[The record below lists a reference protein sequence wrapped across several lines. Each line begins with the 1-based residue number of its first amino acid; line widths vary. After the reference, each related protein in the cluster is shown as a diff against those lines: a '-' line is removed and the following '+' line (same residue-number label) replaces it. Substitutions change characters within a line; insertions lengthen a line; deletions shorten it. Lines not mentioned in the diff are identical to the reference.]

1 LANQQIKN
9 DAFIFPL
16 RTALHKEYC
25 LLLNTYLKMK
35 KNLFLLVLLASLAK
49 SYAGPVR
56 IFYED
61 FSLKIE
67 GEKVY
72 LVKKYYSNGNKI
84 AITSYEKYLLPFDS
98 KEAHIV
104 MTDVEDKNELII
116 ANANDYY
123 FVEYFRDYTNL
134 KQCVRAV
141 KMFPTNSVTQTFRNN
156 CFYVNGKWVRVAM
169 KYGELITTPMPDFP
183 QRPTVIAELEHTTLL
198 KDKNFVYEYNNRTY
212 TLKKIE
218 GLNAK
223 TVQFQK
229 TNSYNKNLLYDD
241 NTFYVVDYDGTDLI
255 EITKDLRARGCKR
268 KFTEATFIRY
278 RSEGELFEQ
287 YLLDFR
293 DGNLWSCDKY
303 ADDIFVLPVKNATY
317 VKALEMVKTSEGYYI
332 SLGDDDQP
340 IDMSI
345 VPNLN
350 KLYKIKYAFHYL
362 NQSYD
367 LYTDGEQQYICLS
380 KKLYPLP
387 IEKRVWEAF
396 TSKQKY
402 YYYEKTLEDDLSTT
416 QIAVVDNQLVIY
428 KITSLFSK
436 NYLETYHT
444 LPIEIVREIPLT
456 SEVKDLKMCYAI
468 RDKLII
474 DNIIID
480 NIADFDTLT
489 FVGAIY
495 TYEYGYKSY
504 FKDKN
509 SVYSYS
515 RKVQKITKENYD
527 PKTFDEEAMWKL
539 RVR

>member
-1 LANQQIKN
+1 MKR
-9 DAFIFPL
+9 IF
-16 RTALHKEYC
+16 
-25 LLLNTYLKMK
+25 
-35 KNLFLLVLLASLAK
+35 FLLVLLGSLAK
-49 SYAGPVR
+49 SYAGHIVT
-56 IFYED
+56 FYED
-61 FSLKIE
+61 FSLKTE

-98 KEAHIV
+98 KEARIIR
-104 MTDVEDKNELII
+104 TDVEDENELII

-123 FVEYFRDYTNL
+123 FVEYFRDYTNM

-156 CFYVNGKWVRVAM
+156 CFYVNGKWVRVAIEDG
-169 KYGELITTPMPDFP
+169 KLTPMPDFP
-183 QRPTVIAELEHTTLL
+183 KYPTVIAELEHTTLL
-198 KDKNFVYEYNNRTY
+198 KDKNFVYEYDNRTY

-229 TNSYNKNLLYDD
+229 TNIYYKNLLYDD
-241 NTFYVVDYDGTDLI
+241 NAFYVMDYNGTDLM
-255 EITKDLRARGCKR
+255 EITKDLRARGCNR

-278 RSEGELFEQ
+278 RSEGEPYEQ
-287 YLLDFR
+287 YLLDFK
-293 DGNLWSCDKY
+293 DGNLWSCNTY
-303 ADDIFVLPVKNATY
+303 ANYTFVQPIKNATY

-332 SLGDDDQP
+332 SLRYDDQP
-340 IDMSI
+340 IDMSA
-345 VPNLN
+345 VRNLN
-350 KLYKIKYAFHYL
+350 KLHRVKYSFYYL
-362 NQSYD
+362 DQYDD
-367 LYTDGEQQYICLS
+367 LYTDGEQQYICLYNIS
-380 KKLYPLP
+380 QHRILYPLQV
-387 IEKRVWEAF
+387 EKRVWEAF

-402 YYYEKTLEDDLSTT
+402 YHYEKTLEDDSSTT
-416 QIAVVDNQLVIY
+416 EIAVVGNQLVIY
-428 KITSLFSK
+428 KFTGLFSK
-436 NYLETYHT
+436 NYLERHHT

-456 SEVKDLKMCYAI
+456 SEVKDLKMCYAT

-489 FVGAIY
+489 FVGSIY

-515 RKVQKITKENYD
+515 RKLQKITKENYD
-527 PKTFDEEAMWKL
+527 PKTFDEETMWKL
-539 RVR
+539 RVK

>member
-1 LANQQIKN
+1 MKR
-9 DAFIFPL
+9 IF
-16 RTALHKEYC
+16 
-25 LLLNTYLKMK
+25 
-35 KNLFLLVLLASLAK
+35 FLLVLLGTLAK
-49 SYAGPVR
+49 SYAGP
-56 IFYED
+56 IITFYED

-104 MTDVEDKNELII
+104 MTDEEDKNELII

-123 FVEYFRDYTNL
+123 FVEYFRDYTNM

-169 KYGELITTPMPDFP
+169 KDGELTPMPDFP
-183 QRPTVIAELEHTTLL
+183 KHPTVIAELELTTLL
-198 KDKNFVYEYNNRTY
+198 KDKNFVYEYDNRTY

-218 GLNAK
+218 G
-223 TVQFQK
+223 QFQK
-229 TNSYNKNLLYDD
+229 TNSYDKNLLYDD
-241 NTFYVVDYDGTDLI
+241 NAFYVMDYNGTDLI

-278 RSEGELFEQ
+278 RSEGELYEQ
-287 YLLDFR
+287 YLLDFK

-303 ADDIFVLPVKNATY
+303 ANYRFVLPIKNATY

-332 SLGDDDQP
+332 SLRDDDQP
-340 IDMSI
+340 IDMSAVRNI
-345 VPNLN
+345 N
-350 KLYKIKYAFHYL
+350 KLNRVKYAFHYL

-380 KKLYPLP
+380 KKLYPLQ
-387 IEKRVWEAF
+387 IEKHVWEAF

-402 YYYEKTLEDDLSTT
+402 YHYEKTLGDDSSTT

-515 RKVQKITKENYD
+515 TKVQKITKENYD

>member
-1 LANQQIKN
+1 MKR
-9 DAFIFPL
+9 IF
-16 RTALHKEYC
+16 
-25 LLLNTYLKMK
+25 
-35 KNLFLLVLLASLAK
+35 FLLVLLASLSK
-49 SYAGPVR
+49 SYAEHV
-56 IFYED
+56 FVYYED
-61 FSLKIE
+61 FSLKTE
-67 GEKVY
+67 GKKVY
-72 LVKKYYSNGNKI
+72 LIKKRYSNGNKI

-104 MTDVEDKNELII
+104 MTGEEDENELII
-116 ANANDYY
+116 ANANYYY
-123 FVEYFRDYTNL
+123 FVEYFRDYTNM

-169 KYGELITTPMPDFP
+169 EDGELTPMPDFP
-183 QRPTVIAELEHTTLL
+183 KHPTVIAELEHTTLL
-198 KDKNFVYEYNNRTY
+198 KDKNFVYEYDNRTY

-229 TNSYNKNLLYDD
+229 TNSYDKNLLYDD
-241 NTFYVVDYDGTDLI
+241 NAFYVMDYNGTDLM
-255 EITKDLRARGCKR
+255 EITKDLRARGCNR

-278 RSEGELFEQ
+278 RSEGELYEQ
-287 YLLDFR
+287 YLLDFK

-303 ADDIFVLPVKNATY
+303 ANYRFVLPIKNATY

-332 SLGDDDQP
+332 SLRDADQP
-340 IDMSI
+340 IDMSAVRNI
-345 VPNLN
+345 N
-350 KLYKIKYAFHYL
+350 KLNRVKYAFHYL

-380 KKLYPLP
+380 KKLYPLQ

-402 YYYEKTLEDDLSTT
+402 YHYEKTLGDDSSTT

-436 NYLETYHT
+436 NYLEAHHT
-444 LPIEIVREIPLT
+444 LPIEIVKEIPLT
-456 SEVKDLKMCYAI
+456 SEVKDLKMCYAT

-474 DNIIID
+474 DDIIIN
-480 NIADFDTLT
+480 NIADFNTLT

-495 TYEYGYKSY
+495 TYDSQQRKYGYKSY

-509 SVYSYS
+509 SVYSYYERS
-515 RKVQKITKENYD
+515 QEMIKENYN
-527 PKTFDEEAMWKL
+527 PKTFDEEAVWKL
-539 RVR
+539 RVRRSGD

>member
-1 LANQQIKN
+1 MKR
-9 DAFIFPL
+9 IF
-16 RTALHKEYC
+16 
-25 LLLNTYLKMK
+25 
-35 KNLFLLVLLASLAK
+35 FLLVLLGALAK
-49 SYAGPVR
+49 SYAEHVLVY
-56 IFYED
+56 YED
-61 FSLKIE
+61 FSLKTE

-156 CFYVNGKWVRVAM
+156 CFYVNGKWVRVAI
-169 KYGELITTPMPDFP
+169 KDGELITTPMPDFP
-183 QRPTVIAELEHTTLL
+183 KHPTVIAELELTTLL
-198 KDKNFVYEYNNRTY
+198 KDKNFVYEYDNRTY
-212 TLKKIE
+212 TLEKIE

-229 TNSYNKNLLYDD
+229 TNSYDKNLLYDD
-241 NTFYVVDYDGTDLI
+241 NTFYVMDYNGTDLM
-255 EITKDLRARGCKR
+255 EITKDLRARGCNR

-287 YLLDFR
+287 YLLDFK
-293 DGNLWSCDKY
+293 DGNLWSCDK
-303 ADDIFVLPVKNATY
+303 DGNDRFVLPIKNATY

-340 IDMSI
+340 IDMSA
-345 VPNLN
+345 VRNLN
-350 KLYKIKYAFHYL
+350 KLHKVKYAFHYL
-362 NQSYD
+362 NESYD

-380 KKLYPLP
+380 KKLYPLQ

-402 YYYEKTLEDDLSTT
+402 YHYEKTLGDDSSTT
-416 QIAVVDNQLVIY
+416 EIAVVGNQLVIY
-428 KITSLFSK
+428 KFTGLFSK
-436 NYLETYHT
+436 NYLETHHT
-444 LPIEIVREIPLT
+444 LPIEIVKEIPLT
-456 SEVKDLKMCYAI
+456 SEVKDLKMCYAT

-515 RKVQKITKENYD
+515 RKLQKITKENYD
-527 PKTFDEEAMWKL
+527 PKTFDEETMWKL
-539 RVR
+539 RVK

>member
-1 LANQQIKN
+1 MKR
-9 DAFIFPL
+9 IF
-16 RTALHKEYC
+16 
-25 LLLNTYLKMK
+25 
-35 KNLFLLVLLASLAK
+35 FLLVLLGALAK
-49 SYAGPVR
+49 SYAEHVLVY
-56 IFYED
+56 YED
-61 FSLKIE
+61 FSLKTE

-84 AITSYEKYLLPFDS
+84 AITSYEKHLLPFDS

-104 MTDVEDKNELII
+104 TTDVGDENELII
-116 ANANDYY
+116 ANVNDYY
-123 FVEYFRDYTNL
+123 FVEYFRDYTKNM

-156 CFYVNGKWVRVAM
+156 CFYVNGKWVRVAI
-169 KYGELITTPMPDFP
+169 KDGELITTPMPDFP
-183 QRPTVIAELEHTTLL
+183 KHPTVIAELELTTLL
-198 KDKNFVYEYNNRTY
+198 KDKNFVYEYDNRTY
-212 TLKKIE
+212 TLEKIE

-229 TNSYNKNLLYDD
+229 TNSYDKNLLYDD
-241 NTFYVVDYDGTDLI
+241 NTFYVMDYNGTDLM
-255 EITKDLRARGCKR
+255 EITKDLRTRGCKR

-278 RSEGELFEQ
+278 RSEGELYEQ
-287 YLLDFR
+287 YLLDFK

-303 ADDIFVLPVKNATY
+303 ADDRFVLPIKNATY

-332 SLGDDDQP
+332 SLRYDDQP
-340 IDMSI
+340 IDMSA
-345 VPNLN
+345 VRNLN
-350 KLYKIKYAFHYL
+350 KLHKVKYAFHYL
-362 NQSYD
+362 NESYD

-380 KKLYPLP
+380 KKLYPLQ

-402 YYYEKTLEDDLSTT
+402 YHYEKTLGDESAAT
-416 QIAVVDNQLVIY
+416 QIAVVGNQLVIY

-436 NYLETYHT
+436 NYLEAHHT
-444 LPIEIVREIPLT
+444 LPIEIVKEIPLT
-456 SEVKDLKMCYAI
+456 SEVKDLKMCYAT

-509 SVYSYS
+509 SVYSYYEKS
-515 RKVQKITKENYD
+515 QEMIKENYN

-539 RVR
+539 RVK

>member
-1 LANQQIKN
+1 MKR
-9 DAFIFPL
+9 IF
-16 RTALHKEYC
+16 
-25 LLLNTYLKMK
+25 
-35 KNLFLLVLLASLAK
+35 FLLVLLGSLAK
-49 SYAGPVR
+49 SYAGP
-56 IFYED
+56 IITFYED
-61 FSLKIE
+61 FCLKIE
-67 GEKVY
+67 GKKVY
-72 LVKKYYSNGNKI
+72 LIKKYYSNGNKI

-104 MTDVEDKNELII
+104 MTGEEDENELII

-123 FVEYFRDYTNL
+123 FVEYFRDYTKNM

-169 KYGELITTPMPDFP
+169 EDGELTPMPDFP
-183 QRPTVIAELEHTTLL
+183 KHPTVIAELEHTTLL
-198 KDKNFVYEYNNRTY
+198 KDKNFVYEYDNRTY

-229 TNSYNKNLLYDD
+229 TNIYYKNLLYDD
-241 NTFYVVDYDGTDLI
+241 NAFYVMDYNGTDLM
-255 EITKDLRARGCKR
+255 EITKDLRTRGCNR

-278 RSEGELFEQ
+278 RSEGELYEQ
-287 YLLDFR
+287 YLLDFK

-303 ADDIFVLPVKNATY
+303 ANYRFVLPIKNATY

-332 SLGDDDQP
+332 SLRYDDQP
-340 IDMSI
+340 IDMSA
-345 VPNLN
+345 VRNLN
-350 KLYKIKYAFHYL
+350 KLHKVKYAFHYL
-362 NQSYD
+362 NESYD
-367 LYTDGEQQYICLS
+367 LYTDGEQQYICLYNIS
-380 KKLYPLP
+380 QHRILYPLQV
-387 IEKRVWEAF
+387 EKRVWEAF

-402 YYYEKTLEDDLSTT
+402 YHYEKTLEDDSSTT
-416 QIAVVDNQLVIY
+416 EIAVVGNQLVIY
-428 KITSLFSK
+428 KFTGLFSK
-436 NYLETYHT
+436 NYLETHHT
-444 LPIEIVREIPLT
+444 LPIEIVKEIPLT
-456 SEVKDLKMCYAI
+456 SEVKDLKMCYAT

-495 TYEYGYKSY
+495 TYDSQQREYGYKSY

-527 PKTFDEEAMWKL
+527 HKTFDEETMWKL
-539 RVR
+539 RVRRPGD

>member
-1 LANQQIKN
+1 MKR
-9 DAFIFPL
+9 IF
-16 RTALHKEYC
+16 
-25 LLLNTYLKMK
+25 
-35 KNLFLLVLLASLAK
+35 FLLVLLGSLAK
-49 SYAGPVR
+49 SYAGPIR
-56 IFYED
+56 TFYED

-72 LVKKYYSNGNKI
+72 LVKKYYSNRNKI

-104 MTDVEDKNELII
+104 MTDEEDKNELII

-123 FVEYFRDYTNL
+123 FVEYFRDYTNM

-169 KYGELITTPMPDFP
+169 EDGELTPRPDFP
-183 QRPTVIAELEHTTLL
+183 KHPTVIAELEHTTLL
-198 KDKNFVYEYNNRTY
+198 KDKNFVYEYDNRTY

-229 TNSYNKNLLYDD
+229 TNSYYKNLLYDD
-241 NTFYVVDYDGTDLI
+241 NAFYVMDYNGTDLM
-255 EITKDLRARGCKR
+255 EITKDLRARGCNR
-268 KFTEATFIRY
+268 KFTEATFIKY

-287 YLLDFR
+287 YLLDFK

-303 ADDIFVLPVKNATY
+303 GNDRFVLPIKNATY

-332 SLGDDDQP
+332 SLQDDDQP
-340 IDMSI
+340 IDMSA
-345 VPNLN
+345 VRNLN
-350 KLYKIKYAFHYL
+350 KLHRVKYSFYYL
-362 NQSYD
+362 DQDDD
-367 LYTDGEQQYICLS
+367 LYTDGEQQYICLYNIS
-380 KKLYPLP
+380 QHRILYPLQV
-387 IEKRVWEAF
+387 EKHIWEAF

-402 YYYEKTLEDDLSTT
+402 YHYEKTLGNESVST
-416 QIAVVDNQLVIY
+416 QIAVVGNQLVIY
-428 KITSLFSK
+428 KFTTLFSRAFPEY
-436 NYLETYHT
+436 NTQPLE
-444 LPIEIVREIPLT
+444 IEREIPLT
-456 SEVKDLKMCYAI
+456 SEVKDLKMCYAT

-474 DNIIID
+474 DDIIID

-509 SVYSYS
+509 TVYSYYEKS
-515 RKVQKITKENYD
+515 QEMIKENYD
-527 PKTFDEEAMWKL
+527 PKNFDEEAVWKL
-539 RVR
+539 RVRRPGD

>member
-1 LANQQIKN
+1 MKR
-9 DAFIFPL
+9 IF
-16 RTALHKEYC
+16 
-25 LLLNTYLKMK
+25 
-35 KNLFLLVLLASLAK
+35 FLLVLLGALAK
-49 SYAGPVR
+49 SYAEHVLVY
-56 IFYED
+56 YED
-61 FSLKIE
+61 FSLKTE

-84 AITSYEKYLLPFDS
+84 AITSYEKHLLPFDS

-104 MTDVEDKNELII
+104 TTDVGDENELII

-123 FVEYFRDYTNL
+123 FVEYFRDYTNM
-134 KQCVRAV
+134 KQCVRAF
-141 KMFPTNSVTQTFRNN
+141 KMFSTNSVTQTFRNN
-156 CFYVNGKWVRVAM
+156 CFYVNGKWVRVAI
-169 KYGELITTPMPDFP
+169 KDGELITTPMPDFP
-183 QRPTVIAELEHTTLL
+183 KHPTVIAELEHTTLL
-198 KDKNFVYEYNNRTY
+198 KDKNFVYEYDNRTY
-212 TLKKIE
+212 TLEKIE

-229 TNSYNKNLLYDD
+229 TNSYDKNLLYDD
-241 NTFYVVDYDGTDLI
+241 NAFYVMDYNGTDLM

-278 RSEGELFEQ
+278 RSEGELYEQ
-287 YLLDFR
+287 YLLDFK

-303 ADDIFVLPVKNATY
+303 ANYRFVLPIKNATY

-332 SLGDDDQP
+332 SLRDDDQP

-350 KLYKIKYAFHYL
+350 KLHKVKYAFHYL
-362 NQSYD
+362 NESYD
-367 LYTDGEQQYICLS
+367 LYTDGEQQYIS
-380 KKLYPLP
+380 QHRILYPLQV
-387 IEKRVWEAF
+387 EKHIWEAF

-402 YYYEKTLEDDLSTT
+402 YYYEKTLGDDSSTT

-436 NYLETYHT
+436 NYLEAHHT
-444 LPIEIVREIPLT
+444 LPIEIVKEIPLT
-456 SEVKDLKMCYAI
+456 SEVKDLKMCYAT

-495 TYEYGYKSY
+495 THEYGYKSY

-509 SVYSYS
+509 SVYSYYEKS
-515 RKVQKITKENYD
+515 QEMIKENYD

-539 RVR
+539 RVRRPGD

>member
-1 LANQQIKN
+1 
-9 DAFIFPL
+9 
-16 RTALHKEYC
+16 
-25 LLLNTYLKMK
+25 MK
-35 KNLFLLVLLASLAK
+35 KNLFLFVLLASLAK

-123 FVEYFRDYTNL
+123 FVEYFRDYTNM

-229 TNSYNKNLLYDD
+229 TNSYDKNLLYDD
-241 NTFYVVDYDGTDLI
+241 NTFYVMDYNGTDLM
-255 EITKDLRARGCKR
+255 EITKDLRARGCNR
-268 KFTEATFIRY
+268 KFTEATFIKY

-287 YLLDFR
+287 YLLDFK

-303 ADDIFVLPVKNATY
+303 GNDRFVVPIKNATY

-332 SLGDDDQP
+332 SLRDDDQP
-340 IDMSI
+340 IDMSAVRNI
-345 VPNLN
+345 N
-350 KLYKIKYAFHYL
+350 KLNRVKYAFHYL

-367 LYTDGEQQYICLS
+367 LYTDEEQQYICLS

-402 YYYEKTLEDDLSTT
+402 YYYEKTLEDDSSTT

-509 SVYSYS
+509 SVYSYNG
-515 RKVQKITKENYD
+515 KLQKITKENYD
-527 PKTFDEEAMWKL
+527 PKTFDEETMWKL

>member
-1 LANQQIKN
+1 MKR
-9 DAFIFPL
+9 IF
-16 RTALHKEYC
+16 
-25 LLLNTYLKMK
+25 
-35 KNLFLLVLLASLAK
+35 FLLVLLASLSK
-49 SYAGPVR
+49 SYAEHV
-56 IFYED
+56 FVYYED
-61 FSLKIE
+61 FSLKTE
-67 GEKVY
+67 GKKVY
-72 LVKKYYSNGNKI
+72 LIKKRYSNGNKI

-104 MTDVEDKNELII
+104 MTGEEDENELII
-116 ANANDYY
+116 ANANYYY
-123 FVEYFRDYTNL
+123 FVEYFRDYTNM

-169 KYGELITTPMPDFP
+169 EDGELTPMPDFP
-183 QRPTVIAELEHTTLL
+183 KHPTVIAELEHTTLL
-198 KDKNFVYEYNNRTY
+198 KDKNFVYEYDNRTY

-229 TNSYNKNLLYDD
+229 TNSYDKNLLYDD
-241 NTFYVVDYDGTDLI
+241 NAFYVMDYNGTDLM
-255 EITKDLRARGCKR
+255 EITKELRARGCNR

-287 YLLDFR
+287 YLLDFK

-303 ADDIFVLPVKNATY
+303 GNDRFVLPIKNATY

-332 SLGDDDQP
+332 SWGDDDQP
-340 IDMSI
+340 IDMSA
-345 VPNLN
+345 VRNLN
-350 KLYKIKYAFHYL
+350 KLHRVKYAFHYL
-362 NQSYD
+362 DDD
-367 LYTDGEQQYICLS
+367 LYTDGEQQYICLYNIS
-380 KKLYPLP
+380 RHRILYPLQV
-387 IEKRVWEAF
+387 EKHIWEAF

-402 YYYEKTLEDDLSTT
+402 YHYEKTLGNESVSTE
-416 QIAVVDNQLVIY
+416 IAVVGNQLVIY
-428 KITSLFSK
+428 KFTTLFSRAFPEY
-436 NYLETYHT
+436 NTQPLE
-444 LPIEIVREIPLT
+444 IEREIPLT
-456 SEVKDLKMCYAI
+456 SEVKDLKMCYAT

-474 DNIIID
+474 DDIIID

-495 TYEYGYKSY
+495 TYDSQQREYGYKSY

-509 SVYSYS
+509 SVYSYYEKS
-515 RKVQKITKENYD
+515 QEMIKENYN

-539 RVR
+539 RVRRSGD

>member
-1 LANQQIKN
+1 MKR
-9 DAFIFPL
+9 IF
-16 RTALHKEYC
+16 
-25 LLLNTYLKMK
+25 
-35 KNLFLLVLLASLAK
+35 FLLVLLGSLSK
-49 SYAGPVR
+49 SYAGPIR

-61 FSLKIE
+61 FGLKIE

-72 LVKKYYSNGNKI
+72 LIKKRYSNRNKI
-84 AITSYEKYLLPFDS
+84 AITSYEKYLLPFGS

-104 MTDVEDKNELII
+104 MTDVEDKNKLII

-156 CFYVNGKWVRVAM
+156 CFYVNGNWVRVAM
-169 KYGELITTPMPDFP
+169 KDGELITTPMPDFP
-183 QRPTVIAELEHTTLL
+183 QHPTVIAELEHTTLL

-229 TNSYNKNLLYDD
+229 TNSYDKNLLYDD
-241 NTFYVVDYDGTDLI
+241 NAFYVMDYDGTDLM
-255 EITKDLRARGCKR
+255 EITKDLRTRGCNR
-268 KFTEATFIRY
+268 KFTGATFIRY
-278 RSEGELFEQ
+278 RSEGELYEQ
-287 YLLDFR
+287 YLLDFK

-303 ADDIFVLPVKNATY
+303 GNDRFVLPIKNATY

-332 SLGDDDQP
+332 SLRDDDQP
-340 IDMSI
+340 IDMST
-345 VPNLN
+345 VRNLN
-350 KLYKIKYAFHYL
+350 KLHRVKYSFHYL
-362 NQSYD
+362 DDD
-367 LYTDGEQQYICLS
+367 LYTDGEQQYICLYNIS
-380 KKLYPLP
+380 RHRILYPLQV
-387 IEKRVWEAF
+387 EKHIWEAF

-402 YYYEKTLEDDLSTT
+402 YHYEKTLADESVSTE
-416 QIAVVDNQLVIY
+416 IAVVGNQLVIY
-428 KITSLFSK
+428 KFTSLFSRAFPEY
-436 NYLETYHT
+436 NTRPLE
-444 LPIEIVREIPLT
+444 IECEIPLT
-456 SEVKDLKMCYAI
+456 SEVKDLKMCYAT

-474 DNIIID
+474 DDIIID

-495 TYEYGYKSY
+495 TYDTQREKYGYKSY

-509 SVYSYS
+509 SVYSYYEKS
-515 RKVQKITKENYD
+515 QEMIKENYN

-539 RVR
+539 RVRRSAD

>member
-1 LANQQIKN
+1 MRRI
-9 DAFIFPL
+9 
-16 RTALHKEYC
+16 
-25 LLLNTYLKMK
+25 
-35 KNLFLLVLLASLAK
+35 LFLLVLLGSLAK

-72 LVKKYYSNGNKI
+72 LVKKYYSNRNKI

-169 KYGELITTPMPDFP
+169 EDGELTPMPDFP
-183 QRPTVIAELEHTTLL
+183 KHPTVIAELEHTTLL
-198 KDKNFVYEYNNRTY
+198 KDKNFVYEYDNRTY

-229 TNSYNKNLLYDD
+229 TNSYDKNLLYDD
-241 NTFYVVDYDGTDLI
+241 NAFYVMDYNGTDLM
-255 EITKDLRARGCKR
+255 EITKDLRARGCNR

-278 RSEGELFEQ
+278 RSEGEPYEQ
-287 YLLDFR
+287 YLLDFK
-293 DGNLWSCDKY
+293 DGNLWSCDTY
-303 ADDIFVLPVKNATY
+303 ANYRFVLPIKNATY

-332 SLGDDDQP
+332 SLRDDDQP
-340 IDMSI
+340 IDMSA
-345 VPNLN
+345 VRNLN
-350 KLYKIKYAFHYL
+350 KLHRVKYSFYYL
-362 NQSYD
+362 DQDDD

-402 YYYEKTLEDDLSTT
+402 YHYEKTLEDDSSTT
-416 QIAVVDNQLVIY
+416 EIAVVGNQLVIY

-436 NYLETYHT
+436 NYLEAHHT
-444 LPIEIVREIPLT
+444 LPIEIVKKIPLT
-456 SEVKDLKMCYAI
+456 SKVKDLKMCYAI

-474 DNIIID
+474 DDIIID
-480 NIADFDTLT
+480 NIADFNTLT

-495 TYEYGYKSY
+495 TYDSQQREYGYKSY

-509 SVYSYS
+509 SVYSYYEKS
-515 RKVQKITKENYD
+515 QEMIKENYN

-539 RVR
+539 RVGRSGD

>member
-1 LANQQIKN
+1 MKR
-9 DAFIFPL
+9 IF
-16 RTALHKEYC
+16 
-25 LLLNTYLKMK
+25 
-35 KNLFLLVLLASLAK
+35 FLLVLLGSLAK
-49 SYAGPVR
+49 SYAGP
-56 IFYED
+56 IITFYED

-67 GEKVY
+67 GKKVY

-104 MTDVEDKNELII
+104 MTGEEDENELII

-123 FVEYFRDYTNL
+123 FVEYFRDYTKNM

-169 KYGELITTPMPDFP
+169 EDGELTPMPDFP
-183 QRPTVIAELEHTTLL
+183 KHPTVIAELEHTTLL
-198 KDKNFVYEYNNRTY
+198 KDKNFVYEYDNRTY

-229 TNSYNKNLLYDD
+229 TNSYYKNLLYDD
-241 NTFYVVDYDGTDLI
+241 NAFYVMDYNGTDLI

-278 RSEGELFEQ
+278 RSEGELYEQ
-287 YLLDFR
+287 YLLDFK

-303 ADDIFVLPVKNATY
+303 ANYRFVLPIKNATY

-332 SLGDDDQP
+332 SLRDDDQP
-340 IDMSI
+340 IDMSAVRNI
-345 VPNLN
+345 N
-350 KLYKIKYAFHYL
+350 KLNRVKYAFHYL

-367 LYTDGEQQYICLS
+367 LYTDEEQQYICLS
-380 KKLYPLP
+380 KKLYPLQ
-387 IEKRVWEAF
+387 IEKHVWEAF

-402 YYYEKTLEDDLSTT
+402 YHYEKTLGDDSSTT

-436 NYLETYHT
+436 NYLETHHT

-456 SEVKDLKMCYAI
+456 SEVKDLKMCYAT

>member
-1 LANQQIKN
+1 MRR
-9 DAFIFPL
+9 IF
-16 RTALHKEYC
+16 
-25 LLLNTYLKMK
+25 
-35 KNLFLLVLLASLAK
+35 FLLVLLGSLAT
-49 SYAGPVR
+49 SYAGPIR
-56 IFYED
+56 TFYED

-67 GEKVY
+67 GKKVY
-72 LVKKYYSNGNKI
+72 LVKKYYSNRNKI

-104 MTDVEDKNELII
+104 ITDVEDKNELII

-123 FVEYFRDYTNL
+123 FVEYFRDYTNM

-169 KYGELITTPMPDFP
+169 KDGKLFTTPMPDFP
-183 QRPTVIAELEHTTLL
+183 KYPTVIAELEHTTLL

-229 TNSYNKNLLYDD
+229 TNSYDKNLLYDD
-241 NTFYVVDYDGTDLI
+241 NTFYVMDYNGTDLM

-268 KFTEATFIRY
+268 KFTEATFIKY

-287 YLLDFR
+287 YLLDFK

-303 ADDIFVLPVKNATY
+303 GNDRFVLPIKNATY

-332 SLGDDDQP
+332 SLGDDNRP

-350 KLYKIKYAFHYL
+350 KLHKVKYAFHYL

-367 LYTDGEQQYICLS
+367 LYTDGEQQYICLYNIS
-380 KKLYPLP
+380 QHRILYPLQV
-387 IEKRVWEAF
+387 EKHIWEAF

-402 YYYEKTLEDDLSTT
+402 YHYEKTLGDDSSTT

-436 NYLETYHT
+436 NYLEAHHT
-444 LPIEIVREIPLT
+444 LPIEIVKEIPLT
-456 SEVKDLKMCYAI
+456 SEVKDLKMCYAT

-474 DNIIID
+474 DDIIID
-480 NIADFDTLT
+480 NIADFDTFT

-495 TYEYGYKSY
+495 TYDSQQREYGYKSY

-509 SVYSYS
+509 SVYSYNEKS
-515 RKVQKITKENYD
+515 QEMIKENYD
-527 PKTFDEEAMWKL
+527 PKNFDEEAVWKL
-539 RVR
+539 RVRRPGD

>member
-1 LANQQIKN
+1 MKR
-9 DAFIFPL
+9 IF
-16 RTALHKEYC
+16 
-25 LLLNTYLKMK
+25 
-35 KNLFLLVLLASLAK
+35 FLLVLLASLSK
-49 SYAGPVR
+49 SYAEHV
-56 IFYED
+56 FVYYED
-61 FSLKIE
+61 FSLKTE
-67 GEKVY
+67 GKKVY
-72 LVKKYYSNGNKI
+72 LIKKRYSNGNKI

-104 MTDVEDKNELII
+104 MTGEEDENELII
-116 ANANDYY
+116 ANANYYY
-123 FVEYFRDYTNL
+123 FVEYFRDYTNM

-141 KMFPTNSVTQTFRNN
+141 KMFPINSVTQTFRKN

-169 KYGELITTPMPDFP
+169 KDGELITTPMPDFP
-183 QRPTVIAELEHTTLL
+183 KHPTVIAELEFTTLL
-198 KDKNFVYEYNNRTY
+198 KDKNFVYEYDNRTY

-241 NTFYVVDYDGTDLI
+241 NTFYVMDYNGTDLM

-317 VKALEMVKTSEGYYI
+317 VKALEMVKTNEGYYI
-332 SLGDDDQP
+332 SLGDDNRP

-350 KLYKIKYAFHYL
+350 KLHKVKYAFHYL

-380 KKLYPLP
+380 KKLYPLQ

-402 YYYEKTLEDDLSTT
+402 YYYEKTLEDDSSTT

-515 RKVQKITKENYD
+515 RKAQKITKENYD

>member
-1 LANQQIKN
+1 MKR
-9 DAFIFPL
+9 IF
-16 RTALHKEYC
+16 
-25 LLLNTYLKMK
+25 
-35 KNLFLLVLLASLAK
+35 FLLVLLASLSK
-49 SYAGPVR
+49 SYAEHV
-56 IFYED
+56 FVYYED
-61 FSLKIE
+61 FSLKTE
-67 GEKVY
+67 GKKVY
-72 LVKKYYSNGNKI
+72 LIKKRYSNRNFI
-84 AITSYEKYLLPFDS
+84 AITSYEKHLLPFDS

-104 MTDVEDKNELII
+104 TTDMESKNELII

-123 FVEYFRDYTNL
+123 FVKYFRDYTNL

-141 KMFPTNSVTQTFRNN
+141 KMFPTNSVTQTFRKNY
-156 CFYVNGKWVRVAM
+156 FYVNGKWVRVAM
-169 KYGELITTPMPDFP
+169 KKDELITTPMPDFP
-183 QRPTVIAELEHTTLL
+183 KYPTVIAELELTTLL
-198 KDKNFVYEYNNRTY
+198 KDKNFVYEYDNRTY

-229 TNSYNKNLLYDD
+229 TNSYDKNLLYDD
-241 NTFYVVDYDGTDLI
+241 NTFYVVDYDGTDLM

-303 ADDIFVLPVKNATY
+303 ADDIFVLPVKNTTY

-332 SLGDDDQP
+332 SLGDDNRP

-345 VPNLN
+345 VRNIN
-350 KLYKIKYAFHYL
+350 KLHKVKYAFHYL

-380 KKLYPLP
+380 KKLYPLQV
-387 IEKRVWEAF
+387 EKRVWEAF

-402 YYYEKTLEDDLSTT
+402 YYYEKTLEDDSSTT

-444 LPIEIVREIPLT
+444 LPIEIVKEIPLI
-456 SEVKDLKMCYAI
+456 SELKDLKMCYAT

>member
-1 LANQQIKN
+1 MKR
-9 DAFIFPL
+9 IF
-16 RTALHKEYC
+16 
-25 LLLNTYLKMK
+25 
-35 KNLFLLVLLASLAK
+35 FLLVLLGSLAK
-49 SYAGPVR
+49 SYAGP
-56 IFYED
+56 IITFYED

-116 ANANDYY
+116 ANADDYY

-183 QRPTVIAELEHTTLL
+183 HHPTVIAELEHTTLL
-198 KDKNFVYEYNNRTY
+198 KDKNFVYEYDNRTY

-229 TNSYNKNLLYDD
+229 TNSYDKNLLYDD
-241 NTFYVVDYDGTDLI
+241 NAFYVMDYNGTDLM

-268 KFTEATFIRY
+268 KFTEATFIKY

-303 ADDIFVLPVKNATY
+303 GNDRFVLPIKNATY
-317 VKALEMVKTSEGYYI
+317 VKDLEMVKTSEGYYI
-332 SLGDDDQP
+332 SLGDDNRP

-345 VPNLN
+345 VRNIN
-350 KLYKIKYAFHYL
+350 KLHKVKYAFHYL

-380 KKLYPLP
+380 KKLYPLQV
-387 IEKRVWEAF
+387 EKRVWEAF

-402 YYYEKTLEDDLSTT
+402 YYYEKTLEDDSSTT
-416 QIAVVDNQLVIY
+416 QIAVVGNQLVIY

-436 NYLETYHT
+436 NYLESYHT
-444 LPIEIVREIPLT
+444 LPIEIVKEIPLI
-456 SEVKDLKMCYAI
+456 SELKDLKMCYAT

-539 RVR
+539 RVRRPGD

>member
-1 LANQQIKN
+1 MKR
-9 DAFIFPL
+9 IF
-16 RTALHKEYC
+16 
-25 LLLNTYLKMK
+25 
-35 KNLFLLVLLASLAK
+35 FLLVLLGSLAK
-49 SYAGPVR
+49 SYAGPIVT
-56 IFYED
+56 FYED
-61 FSLKIE
+61 FSLKTE

-104 MTDVEDKNELII
+104 MTGEEDENELII

-123 FVEYFRDYTNL
+123 FVEYFRDYTKNM

-183 QRPTVIAELEHTTLL
+183 QHPTVIAELEHTTLL

-229 TNSYNKNLLYDD
+229 TNSYDKNLLYDD
-241 NTFYVVDYDGTDLI
+241 NAFYVMDYNGTDLM

-268 KFTEATFIRY
+268 KFTEATFIKY

-287 YLLDFR
+287 YLLDFK
-293 DGNLWSCDKY
+293 DGNLWSCDTY
-303 ADDIFVLPVKNATY
+303 ANYRFVLPIKNATY

-332 SLGDDDQP
+332 SLRYDDQP
-340 IDMSI
+340 IDMSA
-345 VPNLN
+345 VRNLN
-350 KLYKIKYAFHYL
+350 KLHRVKYSFYYL
-362 NQSYD
+362 DQYDD
-367 LYTDGEQQYICLS
+367 LYTDGEQQYICLYNIS
-380 KKLYPLP
+380 QHRILYPLQV
-387 IEKRVWEAF
+387 EKHIWEAF

-402 YYYEKTLEDDLSTT
+402 YHYEKTLEDDSSTT
-416 QIAVVDNQLVIY
+416 EIAVVGNQLVIY

-436 NYLETYHT
+436 NYLEAHHT
-444 LPIEIVREIPLT
+444 LPIEIVKEIPLT
-456 SEVKDLKMCYAI
+456 SEVKDLKMCYAT

-474 DNIIID
+474 DDIIIN
-480 NIADFDTLT
+480 NIADFDTFT

-495 TYEYGYKSY
+495 TYDSQQREYGYKSY

-509 SVYSYS
+509 SVYSYYEKS
-515 RKVQKITKENYD
+515 QEMIKENYD
-527 PKTFDEEAMWKL
+527 PKTFDEEAVWKL
-539 RVR
+539 RVRRPGD